1 MAVAAFGEVSRLF
14 ANVTEQRA
22 TIREIAAGQRMMST
36 GLHDV
41 RGEKQDIILKGNI
54 VKMSFLGN
62 E

>member
-1 MAVAAFGEVSRLF
+1 MPVAAFGEVSRLF

-22 TIREIAAGQRMMST
+22 PSREIAAGQRMMST

-41 RGEKQDIILKGNI
+41 RGEKQDIILKGSI